1 MSISVSV
8 MKTNPSTYKIKY
20 SKQKK
25 MKDESYLLLTNL
37 KISYYWVAD
46 KHFRDKRKVILDLPS
61 YAIKKEVND
70 ASNAEQ
76 PIYLLK

>member
-1 MSISVSV
+1 MFLLEKLILQR
-8 MKTNPSTYKIKY
+8 IKLNNL
-20 SKQKK
+20 SKRKK
-25 MKDESYLLLTNL
+25 ERSYGSDLLLTNL

-46 KHFRDKRKVILDLPS
+46 RHFIDKRKVILDLPS
-61 YAIKKEVND
+61 CAIKKEVNH